1 MARWKGFFNESAHP
15 SAEGGGGDKIDI
27 YHLGHHKA
35 LKMSCSIYWETKN
48 RWTIHTMSLEQ
59 WKKTQQVFFHSK
71 ATETEISESLFVA
84 PEPFSTEVG
93 IRAMGTF

>member
-1 MARWKGFFNESAHP
+1 
-15 SAEGGGGDKIDI
+15 
-27 YHLGHHKA
+27 
-35 LKMSCSIYWETKN
+35 
-48 RWTIHTMSLEQ
+48 MSLEQ

>member
-1 MARWKGFFNESAHP
+1 MNDPYDVPWA
-15 SAEGGGGDKIDI
+15 
-27 YHLGHHKA
+27 
-35 LKMSCSIYWETKN
+35 M
-48 RWTIHTMSLEQ
+48 
-59 WKKTQQVFFHSK
+59 KKTQQVFFHSK